1 MNQNH
6 HTPREGKAA
15 GNQSIKGAGFHHVSL
30 GVVDFDQAVA
40 FYKDGLGFQEKLSCT
55 LEGRLMLM
63 LDIGDGSILEIFSEG
78 KKESPSEGRITHFC
92 IRTADCDA
100 AHALA
105 LAAGAVET
113 LSPRNVTL
121 PDPGRAVDVRISC
134 VLTPSGESLEFL
146 QSGSI

>member
-1 MNQNH
+1 MTMQ
-6 HTPREGKAA
+6 PVGK
-15 GNQSIKGAGFHHVSL
+15 QSIKGAGFHHVSL
-30 GVVDFDQAVA
+30 GVADFDQAVA
-40 FYKDGLGFQEKLSCT
+40 FYKEGLGFQEKLSCT
-55 LEGRLMLM
+55 LEGRRMLM
-63 LDIGDGSILEIFSEG
+63 LDLGDGSILEIFSEG
-78 KKESPSEGRITHFC
+78 KKEAPTEGRITHFC

-121 PDPGRAVDVRISC
+121 PDPARAFDVRISF

-146 QSGSI
+146 QREQI

>member
-1 MNQNH
+1 MQ
-6 HTPREGKAA
+6 PVGK
-15 GNQSIKGAGFHHVSL
+15 QSIKGAGFHHVSL
-30 GVVDFDQAVA
+30 GVADFDQAVA
-40 FYKDGLGFQEKLSCT
+40 FYKEGLGFQEKLSCT
-55 LEGRLMLM
+55 LEGRRMLM
-63 LDIGDGSILEIFSEG
+63 LDLGDGSILEIFSEG
-78 KKESPSEGRITHFC
+78 KMEAPTEGRITHFC

-121 PDPGRAVDVRISC
+121 PDPARVVDVRISF

-146 QSGSI
+146 QSEQI

>member
-1 MNQNH
+1 MTMQ
-6 HTPREGKAA
+6 PVGK
-15 GNQSIKGAGFHHVSL
+15 QSIKGAGFHHVSL
-30 GVVDFDQAVA
+30 GVADFDQAVA
-40 FYKDGLGFQEKLSCT
+40 FYKEGLGFQEKLSCT
-55 LEGRLMLM
+55 LEGRRMLM
-63 LDIGDGSILEIFSEG
+63 LDLGDGSILEIFSEG
-78 KKESPSEGRITHFC
+78 KMEAPTEGRITHFC

-121 PDPGRAVDVRISC
+121 PDPARVVDVRISF

-146 QSGSI
+146 QSEQI